1 MCLVFAL
8 ALVSFAQSSRA
19 DDLETIPAL
28 PADIEQHLYVYN
40 ATVTEV
46 YDADTI
52 TVQVDLGF
60 HVSMEM
66 RLRLYGIDTWE
77 VRGAERPRGLVARD
91 WLRER
96 VLGKQVK
103 FRSVR
108 DGSRITGK
116 FGRYLAVIYDMNPG
130 SNEWTNINDELVR
143 LGHGEYE
150 DY

>member
-8 ALVSFAQSSRA
+8 ALVSFAHSVKA
-19 DDLETIPAL
+19 DDLELVPDL
-28 PADIEQHLYVYN
+28 PADIEQYLYVYN
-40 ATVTEV
+40 AEVTEV
-46 YDADTI
+46 YDGDTI
-52 TVQVDLGF
+52 TVEVDLGF

-77 VRGAERPRGLVARD
+77 VRGSERERGLIARD

-96 VLGKQVK
+96 VLGEQVK
-103 FRSVR
+103 FRSIR
-108 DGSRITGK
+108 DGNRITGK

-130 SNEWTNINDELVR
+130 STEWTNINDELVR